1 MSLARYGVRNPVV
14 ANLLMFA
21 ILGGGILF
29 GVTLRR
35 EFFPEVDATFVSVSA
50 PYPGAAPDEVE
61 DALAIKIEDRLA
73 DVDGVKE
80 ISSTINEGGAGILVE
95 FEEGTDIDE
104 AVSDVKREI
113 DALDDL
119 PESAERIIVRK
130 IEPRLPVIIVTIY
143 GEVNERALKT
153 AIRQVEDDLKSLKG
167 MGDGSI
173 GGIRRDEIRVEV
185 RPEAMLE
192 YGLSL
197 PEISDQIRS
206 AMVEM
211 PGGSVRAPTQ
221 TVGVRAMGVEERADE
236 VRDIVVFA
244 GGAGRILHLG
254 DIADVRD
261 DFEDTDVAVR
271 FNGESTVS
279 MTVFKKGKQDIVE
292 MAEIV
297 KAYVKGRRGEALE
310 LTPGERAASLLQRPG
325 SDVAPSVRVEAYRL
339 GLERGPPPGEISTTT
354 DLSRFVVG
362 RLNLLMRNALW
373 GGILVFA
380 TLVLLLN
387 WRVSFWVAV
396 GLVVSLMGTLVVM
409 RVAGITLN
417 LLTMFGLIVVLGI
430 LVDDAIVVAENI
442 TARHEEGLGPKEA
455 AVEGTDKVAW
465 PVVATVLTT
474 IFAFLPLALIQGNIG
489 DFMEVLPIVVACAL
503 SVSLIESLFILPSH
517 MAHSLR
523 AKDQHG
529 GGAIRRRLEG
539 IETRYD
545 RARDALFTR
554 LIIPGY
560 ARVLRRTLRYRY
572 LSLVGA
578 VTLVLVSLAW
588 VVGGRLQFIFFETDD
603 SETVNI
609 ELRMPV
615 GTPMEET
622 DRYVRKIEAV
632 ARRQPEVKT
641 TFAIAGGI
649 GDLSGSGGGSD
660 TGNAGQVILELL
672 AVEDRTRQGMRAS
685 DEVMVAIRDELG
697 PLPGIKSL
705 RMEGV
710 SGGPGGPALSFTV
723 AGDDQEKIDEAV
735 DRIQHRLGEFVGV
748 YNISTD
754 VDSGQKE
761 LRFTLRDGARELG
774 FTRASLGRQIQA
786 AVFGLDAFTFAGY
799 REDVDVRVT
808 VPEKTKRS
816 LEAIEQ
822 MYVLTPGGDPV
833 QIGEVAHIE
842 EGESYATVRRLD
854 RERAV
859 TVTADVDRGTGANP
873 ESIAASMK
881 PFLSRV
887 VHETPGV
894 RVLERGRQKD
904 MKDSMSTLPLGM
916 AVALALIYLVLAWLF
931 RSYVQPLVVMM
942 AIPFAT
948 IGMVW
953 GHVLLG
959 YSLTFLSLIGFV
971 ALAGIVV
978 NDSLIYMEFFNGE
991 RKRGL
996 DITGAAIAAGR
1007 ARVRAILLTTITTV
1021 LGLLPLMLEQ
1031 SLQAKFLIPM
1041 AITIAGGLISSTLII
1056 LIVLPSLLLIF
1067 DDMRRVWKALWTG
1080 HWESGGDPMRAGLVP
1095 AMERAEPVS
1104 IEVVGEASGE
1114 IREPAKV

>member
-1 MSLARYGVRNPVV
+1 MSLARFGVRNPVV
-14 ANLLMFA
+14 ANLVMFA
-21 ILGGGILF
+21 IIGGGLLF

-35 EFFPEVDATFVSVSA
+35 EFFPEIDPTFVSVFA

-73 DVDGVKE
+73 DIDGVKE

-104 AVSDVKREI
+104 AVSEIKREI
-113 DALDDL
+113 DALEDL
-119 PESAERIIVRK
+119 PEASERIIVRK
-130 IEPRLPVIIVTIY
+130 IEPQLPVIIVTIF
-143 GEVNERALKT
+143 GEVDERALKT
-153 AIRQVEDDLKSLKG
+153 AIRQVEDDLKSLEG

-173 GGIRRDEIRVEV
+173 GGIRRDEITVEV

-197 PEISDQIRS
+197 PTIADRIRS
-206 AMVEM
+206 AMVEI

-221 TVGVRAMGVEERADE
+221 TVGVRAMGVDERAEE

-244 GGAGRILHLG
+244 GGAGRVLRLG

-261 DFEDTDVAVR
+261 GFVDTDFSVR
-271 FNGESTVS
+271 FNGEPTVS

-310 LTPGERAASLLQRPG
+310 LTIGERLASLAQRPG
-325 SDVAPSVRVEAYRL
+325 SDDAPSVRIEAYRL

-362 RLNLLMRNALW
+362 RLNLLMRNAFW
-373 GGILVFA
+373 GGVLVFA

-396 GLVVSLMGTLVVM
+396 GLVVSLLGTLVAM
-409 RVAGITLN
+409 RLAGITLN
-417 LLTMFGLIVVLGI
+417 LLTMFGLIVVIGI

-442 TARHEEGLGPKEA
+442 TARHEEGLDPKEA
-455 AVEGTDKVAW
+455 AIEGTGKVAW

-523 AKDQHG
+523 AQDRRG
-529 GGAIRRRLEG
+529 GGAIRQRLEG
-539 IETRYD
+539 FEARYD
-545 RARDALFTR
+545 KARDALFTR
-554 LIIPGY
+554 MIIPGY
-560 ARVLRRTLRYRY
+560 ARVLRRSLRHRY
-572 LSLVGA
+572 LSLMIA
-578 VTLVLVSLAW
+578 VSLVLVSVSW

-615 GTPMEET
+615 GTPVEET
-622 DRYVRKIEAV
+622 DRYVRLIEQV
-632 ARRQPEVKT
+632 SRSQPEVKT
-641 TFAIAGGI
+641 TFAISGGI
-649 GDLSGSGGGSD
+649 GDLSGSGGGAD
-660 TGNAGQVILELL
+660 TGNVGQVILELL
-672 AVEDRTRQGMRAS
+672 AVEDRTQQGMRAS
-685 DEVMVAIRDELG
+685 DEVMVAIREELG

-754 VDSGQKE
+754 VDSGQRE

-774 FTRASLGRQIQA
+774 FTRTSLGQQIKA

-799 REDVDVRVT
+799 REDVDVWVT
-808 VPEKTKRS
+808 APKGVKRS

-833 QIGEVAHIE
+833 QVGEVALIE

-859 TVTADVDRGTGANP
+859 TVVADVDRGTGANP
-873 ESIAASMK
+873 ESIAASMQ
-881 PFLSRV
+881 PFLKRV

-904 MKDSMSTLPLGM
+904 MADSMRTLPLGM
-916 AVALALIYLVLAWLF
+916 VVAMALIYLVLAWLF
-931 RSYVQPLVVMM
+931 RSYAQPLVVMT
-942 AIPFAT
+942 AIPFAM
-948 IGMVW
+948 IGMIW

-978 NDSLIYMEFFNGE
+978 NDSLIYMEFFNGG
-991 RKRGL
+991 RRRGL
-996 DITGAAIAAGR
+996 DTAGAAIAAGR

-1041 AITIAGGLISSTLII
+1041 AITIAGGLVSSTVII
-1056 LIVLPSLLLIF
+1056 LIVLPCLLLIF
-1067 DDMRRVWKALWTG
+1067 DDMRRVCNALWTG
-1080 HWESGGDPMRAGLVP
+1080 KWEIVSDPMLVGLVP

-1104 IEVVGEASGE
+1104 IEAAEEADGE
-1114 IREPAKV
+1114 ILEGEKV